1 MHIVGTHCA
10 IRSWRHSD
18 ASSIARLANDRDIW
32 LNLRDIFPHPYTR
45 EDAEEYLAVVTNRDP
60 ETSVAIEVDGSAVG
74 NVGMKLGTDVERAN
88 AEIGYWLG
96 REYWGRGIV
105 SEALALLTAHAF
117 ATLPLNRIYALPFV
131 RNAASCRVL
140 EKAGY
145 QKQARLRS
153 SSIKDD
159 VVLDQWLYD
168 IVREP
173 PLVW

>member
-1 MHIVGTHCA
+1 MHIAGSKCA

-32 LNLRDIFPHPYTR
+32 LNLRDVFPHPYTR
-45 EDAEEYLAVVTNRDP
+45 ADAEEYLAAVTNRDP
-60 ETSVAIEVDGSAVG
+60 ETSVAIEVDGVAVG
-74 NVGMKLGTDVERAN
+74 SVGLKIGVDVERAN

-96 REYWGRGIV
+96 RDYWGRGIV
-105 SEALALLTAHAF
+105 SEALTLVTAHAF
-117 ATLPLNRIYALPFV
+117 ATLPLNRIYALPFA

-145 QKQARLRS
+145 QQQARLRAS
-153 SSIKDD
+153 AIKDG

-168 IVREP
+168 TVRAA
-173 PLVW
+173 PLIW